1 MQRLIL
7 VTGATGHVG
16 RQVVSQLLHTSATV
30 RALARNP
37 DQTSLPSGVEVV
49 RGNLS
54 DPDTL
59 NASLIGVEAVFLM
72 WPFPTAKA
80 APAVLDVV
88 SKHARR
94 IVYLSSMSVRDD
106 LERQSDPI
114 SAFHADIEHLIEQ
127 SELEWTIL
135 RPSGFA
141 TNTLLWAPQIRADGV
156 VRWPYGAAV
165 RSLIHERDI
174 AAVAVRALTEDGHVG
189 AKYVLTGPQ
198 SLTQVEQVH
207 IIGEVISRPLRYDEI
222 EPVAARQ
229 QLLTSWG
236 LPSLVAR
243 LLPANTLPRRM
254 VDGALDS
261 WAKMV
266 TEPERV
272 SPTMEEVTGVSAR
285 TFREWA
291 IDHASDFRPRGEKQ
305 AK

>member
-1 MQRLIL
+1 MQRVIL

-16 RQVVSQLLHTSATV
+16 RYVVSQLLQTSTAV

-37 DQTSLPSGVEVV
+37 DQASLPSGVEIV
-49 RGNLS
+49 RGDLS
-54 DPDTL
+54 NPDTL
-59 NASLIGVEAVFLM
+59 NACLVGVEAVFLM

-80 APAVLDVV
+80 APAVLDAV
-88 SKHARR
+88 SKHAHR

-127 SELEWTIL
+127 SGLEWTML

-156 VRWPYGAAV
+156 VRWPYGAAA

-174 AAVAVRALTEDGHVG
+174 AAVAVRALTEDRHVG
-189 AKYVLTGPQ
+189 TKYVLTGPQ

-207 IIGEVISRPLRYDEI
+207 IIGEVIGHPLRYDEI
-222 EPVAARQ
+222 SPKAARQ

-236 LPSLVAR
+236 IPSFVAR
-243 LLPANTLPRRM
+243 LLPANALPRRM
-254 VDGALDS
+254 VDSALDT

-272 SPTMEEVTGVSAR
+272 SSIVEEVTGVPAR
-285 TFREWA
+285 PFREWA
-291 IDHASDFRPRGEKQ
+291 TDHTSDFRPRG
-305 AK
+305 A

>member
-1 MQRLIL
+1 MQHVIL

-16 RQVVSQLLHTSATV
+16 RQVVSQLLYTSAAV
-30 RALARNP
+30 RALARTP
-37 DQTSLPSGVEVV
+37 SSAGLPSSVEVV
-49 RGNLS
+49 RGDLS

-59 NASLIGVEAVFLM
+59 NACLVGVEAVFLM

-80 APAVLDVV
+80 APAVLDAV

-94 IVYLSSMSVRDD
+94 IVYLSAMSVRDD
-106 LERQSDPI
+106 LERQSTLI

-127 SELEWTIL
+127 SGLEWTIL

-141 TNTLLWAPQIRADGV
+141 TNILLWAPQIRADGV
-156 VRWPYGAAV
+156 VRWPYGAAA

-174 AAVAVRALTEDGHVG
+174 AAVAVRALTEDGHAG
-189 AKYVLTGPQ
+189 AKYVLTGPE

-207 IIGEVISRPLRYDEI
+207 IIGEVIGRSLRYDEI
-222 EPVAARQ
+222 PPVAARKL
-229 QLLTSWG
+229 LLTSWG
-236 LPSLVAR
+236 VPSFVAR
-243 LLPANTLPRRM
+243 LLPANTRPRRM
-254 VDGALDS
+254 VDGALDA

-272 SPTMEEVTGVSAR
+272 SPAVEEVTGKPAR

-291 IDHASDFRPRGEKQ
+291 IDHESSFR
-305 AK
+305 

>member
-1 MQRLIL
+1 MQHVIL

-16 RQVVSQLLHTSATV
+16 RHVVSQLLHTGAAI
-30 RALARNP
+30 RALARTP
-37 DQTSLPSGVEVV
+37 SSAGLPSGVEVV
-49 RGNLS
+49 RGDLS

-59 NASLIGVEAVFLM
+59 NACLVGVEAVFLM

-80 APAVLDVV
+80 APAVLDAV

-94 IVYLSSMSVRDD
+94 TVYLSAMSVRDD
-106 LERQSDPI
+106 LERQSGPI
-114 SAFHADIEHLIEQ
+114 SALHSDIEHLIER
-127 SELEWTIL
+127 SGLEWTML

-156 VRWPYGAAV
+156 VRWPYGAAA

-174 AAVAVRALTEDGHVG
+174 AAVAVRALTEDGHFG

-207 IIGEVISRPLRYDEI
+207 TIGEAIGRSLRYDEI
-222 EPVAARQ
+222 SPVAARKL
-229 QLLTSWG
+229 LLTSWG
-236 LPSLVAR
+236 VPSFVAR
-243 LLPANTLPRRM
+243 LLPANTRPRRM
-254 VDGALDS
+254 VDGALDA

-272 SPTMEEVTGVSAR
+272 SPTVEDVTGKPAR

-291 IDHASDFRPRGEKQ
+291 IDHASDFRPR
-305 AK
+305 AD

>member
-1 MQRLIL
+1 M
-7 VTGATGHVG
+7 
-16 RQVVSQLLHTSATV
+16 
-30 RALARNP
+30 
-37 DQTSLPSGVEVV
+37 V
-49 RGNLS
+49 RGDLS

-59 NASLIGVEAVFLM
+59 NACLVGVEAVFLM

-80 APAVLDVV
+80 APAVLDAI
-88 SKHARR
+88 SKHAHR
-94 IVYLSSMSVRDD
+94 IVYLSSMSIRDD

-127 SELEWTIL
+127 SGLEWTML

-141 TNTLLWAPQIRADGV
+141 TNSLVWTRQIHADGV
-156 VRWPYGAAV
+156 VRWPYGAAA

-174 AAVAVRALTEDGHVG
+174 AAVAARALTEDGHGG

-198 SLTQVEQVH
+198 ALTQVEQVH

-222 EPVAARQ
+222 APKAARQ

-243 LLPANTLPRRM
+243 LLPANALPRRM
-254 VDGALDS
+254 ADGALDT

-266 TEPERV
+266 TEPEQV
-272 SPTMEEVTGVSAR
+272 SSMVEEVTGVSAR

-291 IDHASDFRPRGEKQ
+291 IDHASDFRPRG
-305 AK
+305 ARS